1 MTQFLYLTKAENASL
16 NKLQI
21 TVPTVLHPKGKPE
34 IFVSYAWGDDSSET
48 ARKRAEVVDRLC
60 ETLANESWNIIRD
73 KNAMRSGDLISGF
86 MKRIGVADHV
96 IVVLSDKYLRSP
108 YCMAELYGISN
119 DRLEKKRTSCIGSFR

>member
-1 MTQFLYLTKAENASL
+1 MI
-16 NKLQI
+16 LQ
-21 TVPTVLHPKGKPE
+21 TRKHCQ
-34 IFVSYAWGDDSSET
+34 WGDDSSET

-60 ETLANESWNIIRD
+60 ETLAKNGWNIIRD

-96 IVVLSDKYLRSP
+96 IVVLSDKYLLRSP

-119 DRLEKKRTSCIGSFR
+119 DRLEKKRTSCIGSFRYRRPMLGSAPGVTDSYILSTGGRSSRR